1 LQDATPLLFGRSF
14 EEAMP
19 LFIYR
24 CPNMGLRV
32 QGFSA
37 DDVAVDTHT
46 YEPVVCTACKQTH
59 LVNPAT
65 GIVLGAD
72 IGQAATKR

>member
-1 LQDATPLLFGRSF
+1 
-14 EEAMP
+14 MP

-24 CPNMGLRV
+24 CPTTGYRV

-37 DDVAVDTHT
+37 EDVSIDTRT
-46 YEPVVCTACKQTH
+46 YEPVVCAMCKRTH

-65 GIVLGAD
+65 GAVLGEDDKQSRSRSMAPD
-72 IGQAATKR
+72 GAI

>member
-1 LQDATPLLFGRSF
+1 
-14 EEAMP
+14 MP

-24 CPNMGLRV
+24 CPNTGHRV

-37 DDVAVDTHT
+37 EDLSEDQKI
-46 YEPVVCTACKQTH
+46 YESVICAMCRQLH

-65 GIVLGAD
+65 GRVLGD
-72 IGQAATKR
+72 SSVGE